1 MKKKVTKIE
10 VVEFT
15 AERGA
20 RKGQKGEYIKLTLM
34 NRGNNWIAGVNKNEE
49 ALFITRPQE
58 IVDIW
63 KGFADQMKKD
73 SLTVEQAVPD
83 EFRLIDNVFKVCV
96 PLDDKYV
103 RVYRQDDID
112 AQTRKVIHHKGD
124 IVMLEDG
131 KTPAVYDSLNVLA
144 VKYEDDDTGEMMW
157 LQEPS
162 DIVRQLIN
170 RGYYKRLTPI
180 STDAIANGDSP
191 AEEAVGEAGE
201 AERPDEKAELTV
213 EELEAQLKALKGEK

>member
-1 MKKKVTKIE
+1 MKKKVIKIE

-15 AERGA
+15 AERGE
-20 RKGQKGEYIKLTLM
+20 RKGQKGEYIKLSLQ
-34 NRGNNWIAGVNKNEE
+34 NRGNNWIAGINKNEE
-49 ALFITRPQE
+49 NLFITRPQN
-58 IVDIW
+58 IVDVW
-63 KGFADQMKKD
+63 KDFAKQMADQKK
-73 SLTVEQAVPD
+73 TIEEIVPD
-83 EFRLIDNVFKVCV
+83 EFRLIDNVFKVNV

-112 AQTRKVIHHKGD
+112 PQTRRVLHHKGD

-131 KTPAVYDSLNVLA
+131 KTPAVYDALNVLA

-170 RGYYKRLTPI
+170 RGYYRRLNPI
-180 STDAIANGDSP
+180 STDEIANGEEP
-191 AEEAVGEAGE
+191 AGEAGE
-201 AERPDEKAELTV
+201 AERPTDEPEETV
-213 EELEAQLKALKGEK
+213 EELERKLAAMKGQA